1 MTYNRYENRN
11 WREPRGRDDSRDER
25 SQWRGDDDRGFF
37 ERAGDEIASWFGDDD
52 AQRRREM
59 DERHGDSDY
68 RRPSSAYG
76 PSDSSRGDYGRSSYD
91 RYERSPRF
99 RDEGYRRPYTGR
111 FSGRSEGGGY
121 RETGFDRS
129 PMRESGFDRGA
140 PRDDRFDR
148 GSSQR
153 GFSGEASGLHDP
165 HYSEWRRR
173 QIDSLD
179 RDYHEYRRENEGR
192 FESEFGQWRENRAS
206 KRQMLGSVKEH
217 MTVVGSDGEHVGT
230 VDKVR
235 GDRIILTKSD
245 SDDDRHHMLGCSMV
259 DSIDGDTVR
268 LNVPSEEAKA
278 KAHSDARRESAL
290 FERDDSRDDGPHMLN
305 RSFSGTY

>member
-1 MTYNRYENRN
+1 MTYGRNENRN
-11 WREPRGRDDSRDER
+11 WREPRNRDER

-52 AQRRREM
+52 TQRRREM
-59 DERHGDSDY
+59 DERHNDSDD
-68 RRPSSAYG
+68 RRPSSTYG
-76 PSDSSRGDYGRSSYD
+76 ADVGRSAQDRSSYD

-111 FSGRSEGGGY
+111 FSGRGDSGGY
-121 RETGFDRS
+121 RETNFDRS
-129 PMRESGFDRGA
+129 PARESSSFDRS
-140 PRDDRFDR
+140 PSHEDRFDR
-148 GSSQR
+148 GWSQR
-153 GFSGEASGLHDP
+153 EFTGQASGLHDP

-217 MTVVGSDGEHVGT
+217 MTIVGSDGEHVGT

-235 GDRIILTKSD
+235 GDKIILSKSD
-245 SDDDRHHMLGCSMV
+245 SDDDRHHVLGCAMV
-259 DSIDGDTVR
+259 DSIDGDTVK

-278 KAHSDARRESAL
+278 KAHSDARQKSAL
-290 FERDDSRDDGPHMLN
+290 FEHDDRPDDGPHMLN

>member
-1 MTYNRYENRN
+1 MTYGRYESRRN
-11 WREPRGRDDSRDER
+11 WREPRSRDDYQGER
-25 SQWRGDDDRGFF
+25 SQWRGDEDRGFF

-59 DERHGDSDY
+59 DERRDDDY
-68 RRPSSAYG
+68 RRPQAPYG
-76 PSDSSRGDYGRSSYD
+76 AASDYGRGDYARSDYD
-91 RYERSPRF
+91 RFERSPRF

-111 FSGRSEGGGY
+111 FSGRGFGDSGY

-129 PMRESGFDRGA
+129 PSRE
-140 PRDDRFDR
+140 DRFDR
-148 GSSQR
+148 GFTQR
-153 GFSGEASGLHDP
+153 DFSGQASGLHDP

-179 RDYHEYRRENEGR
+179 RDYDEYRRENEGR
-192 FESEFGQWRENRAS
+192 FDNEFGQWRETRAI
-206 KRQMLGSVKEH
+206 KRQMLGTVKEH

-235 GDRIILTKSD
+235 GDRIVLTKSD
-245 SDDDRHHMLGCSMV
+245 SDDGRHHLINCSMV
-259 DSIDGDTVR
+259 DSIDGDTVK
-268 LNVPSEEAKA
+268 LNVPSEEAKS
-278 KAHSDARRESAL
+278 KAFSDARRDSAL
-290 FERDDSRDDGPHMLN
+290 FERDDSRSDGPHMLN

>member
-1 MTYNRYENRN
+1 MTYSRYENRRG
-11 WREPRGRDDSRDER
+11 WREPQNRDEWREER
-25 SQWRGDDDRGFF
+25 SQWRGDDERGFF
-37 ERAGDEIASWFGDDD
+37 ERAGDEISSWFGDDD

-59 DERHGDSDY
+59 DERRDDDY
-68 RRPSSAYG
+68 RRSQAPYG
-76 PSDSSRGDYGRSSYD
+76 TASFGRSESGRGDYGS
-91 RYERSPRF
+91 YERNPRF

-111 FSGRSEGGGY
+111 FSGRGFGESGT

-129 PMRESGFDRGA
+129 SS
-140 PRDDRFDR
+140 RDDRFDR
-148 GSSQR
+148 GWTQR
-153 GFSGEASGLHDP
+153 EFTGQASGLHDP

-179 RDYHEYRRENEGR
+179 RDYDEYRRENEGR
-192 FESEFGQWRENRAS
+192 FENEFGQWRENRAS

-235 GDRIILTKSD
+235 GDRIVLTKSD
-245 SDDDRHHMLGCSMV
+245 SDDNHHHMLSCSMV
-259 DSIDGDTVR
+259 DSIDGDTVK
-268 LNVPSEEAKA
+268 LSVPSEEAKA
-278 KAHSDARRESAL
+278 KLHSDSRRDSAL
-290 FERDDSRDDGPHMLN
+290 FERDQDRSDGPHMLN